1 MRGLDPRIHLL
12 ANKDGLHAEVGFIRA
27 AISLATAGSALRIT
41 SSVTGS
47 RALVIRSPPPTH
59 VVRDLHHPPPT
70 VMISSPEGATTHASR
85 SNRTVVVPCS
95 WTSAGPA
102 IRSPTPSV
110 AR

>member
-47 RALVIRSPPPTH
+47 RARVIVSLSLQ
-59 VVRDLHHPPPT
+59 VRART
-70 VMISSPEGATTHASR
+70 AVCEWRRGGATASPLPIAA
-85 SNRTVVVPCS
+85 TVSTQIPKDES
-95 WTSAGPA
+95 KQ
-102 IRSPTPSV
+102 RLTPNCPLRV
-110 AR
+110 A